1 MRIGILADIHD
12 DADRLA
18 AALAQM
24 AQQRV
29 DQIVVLGDTLTCMG
43 DMDDTSVIGL
53 LREADAIG
61 VWGNHDFG
69 LCGDVSDEVRC
80 RVDPAVLD
88 FMSTLQPYLQ
98 LDSCFFSHV
107 EPWIDPWDVSQLW
120 YYDGPPDTPEKAAR
134 SFAAVSNRFLFLG
147 HFHRWLLMTPS
158 GQISWFG
165 AEPIRLGNWDRCL
178 VAVAPVFDGH
188 CAVFDT
194 KRTELVPL
202 RC

>member
-1 MRIGILADIHD
+1 MRIGILTDIHD

-18 AALAQM
+18 AALARM

-29 DQIVVLGDTLTCMG
+29 EQIVVLGDTLTCMG
-43 DMDDTSVIGL
+43 DADIGRVVRL

-61 VWGNHDFG
+61 VWGNHDSG
-69 LCGDVSDEVRC
+69 LCYDVSDEVRC

-88 FMSTLQPYLQ
+88 FMSTLQPHLE
-98 LDSCFFSHV
+98 LDDCFFSHV
-107 EPWIDPWDVSQLW
+107 EPWLNPWDVSQLW
-120 YYDGPPDTPEKAAR
+120 YYDGPPDAAEKAIR
-134 SFAAVSNRFLFLG
+134 SFAAVPNRFLFLG

-158 GQISWFG
+158 GQVSWSG
-165 AEPIRLGNWDRCL
+165 AEPIRLGDWDRCL
-178 VAVAPVFDGH
+178 VVIAPVFEGY

-194 KRTELVPL
+194 NRTELLPL